1 MLSFIFIGSIFAIS
15 DNNIAY
21 ATDSTTF
28 TTNQVTNN
36 YVSKEVAATFGYS
49 IIDEEQHFVS
59 VRITNKTVATKA
71 VIPSTVEIDGET
83 YTVTEIAASGFASS
97 TLLKRVTLANTIKKI
112 GNSAFTNC
120 SKLEHVFLSN
130 VETIGNYA
138 FMRCSNLSKVVIPA
152 SVQTIGSNVFRT
164 NATAIEARLA
174 EAPATWS
181 STWNSNNSGTVT
193 YNSQYFVTYG
203 EPLPNGFATIPTK
216 LHYVFSGFYDEIN
229 GQGNKYYENDMTSL
243 RNCDIGTDFTLYAYW
258 TPFAYSINYS
268 HYYGENTNPSTITIE
283 DLVDGPYVLSS
294 IVGNGYIRRF
304 FNLCFGF
311 FHIAMFFRNSI

>member
-1 MLSFIFIGSIFAIS
+1 MLFRKKVNSLIIIAIVLSFIFIGSIFAIS
-15 DNNIAY
+15 NNDIAY

-59 VRITNKTVATKA
+59 VRITNKTAATKA

-193 YNSQYFVTYG
+193 YNSQYFESPIF
-203 EPLPNGFATIPTK
+203 EPLYESTSTQGTIMSLSEEDTVVGYAFADGQPYAETFYNNNENIEIIPAVNPEDN
-216 LHYVFSGFYDEIN
+216 LPILEI
-229 GQGNKYYENDMTSL
+229 D
-243 RNCDIGTDFTLYAYW
+243 R
-258 TPFAYSINYS
+258 
-268 HYYGENTNPSTITIE
+268 
-283 DLVDGPYVLSS
+283 
-294 IVGNGYIRRF
+294 
-304 FNLCFGF
+304 
-311 FHIAMFFRNSI
+311 